1 MGIVRQ
7 TMHKT
12 RARLD
17 PAISASESTEGKAVE
32 ELKKLD
38 VQRAQLARFMPA
50 AEKAEAAAFRQA
62 EPAATAELAKR
73 QERAGVARE
82 VLGEQ
87 RRQ

>member
-1 MGIVRQ
+1 M
-7 TMHKT
+7 
-12 RARLD
+12 
-17 PAISASESTEGKAVE
+17 E

-38 VQRAQLARFMPA
+38 VQRAQLARFVPI

-87 RRQ
+87 RRQEVAREQTLKRSRGLGLGR